1 VHYGLRCGAREGGC
15 GRGVAHDVVPY
26 YYTLLY
32 YPPLLSFSLL
42 VVGRLLHPVIFL
54 FTSHSSKLGNTRCG
68 AWVEV
73 LQLISII
80 P

>member
-1 VHYGLRCGAREGGC
+1 VFDELEFRREKQRQGCHHTCRPSVEPARTVPGDVHYGLRCGAREGGC

-42 VVGRLLHPVIFL
+42 P
-54 FTSHSSKLGNTRCG
+54 
-68 AWVEV
+68 
-73 LQLISII
+73 
-80 P
+80 